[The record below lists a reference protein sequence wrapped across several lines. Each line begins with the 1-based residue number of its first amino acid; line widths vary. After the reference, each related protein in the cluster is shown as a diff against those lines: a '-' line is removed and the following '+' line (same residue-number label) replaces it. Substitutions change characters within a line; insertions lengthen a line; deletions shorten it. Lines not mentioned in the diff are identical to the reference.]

1 MRKGFAE
8 FNAGRHRPAATAF
21 RTALSGGAPDAALWL
36 AHALRSA
43 GDPLDAH
50 RALRRHRGAGP
61 DDERAQEL
69 SKALARD
76 FAVWLGSLF
85 NTGRFK
91 EAERAAV
98 AVLREDSASV
108 EALLVA
114 GQCRLKRGD
123 DVGALKDFSRVVELA
138 PLEARVYAPLG
149 RLLFRLGRL
158 PEALS
163 LHERAARLGGGRDFE
178 AAVASSRGRLFGA
191 VERWDDALAAL
202 KKADRLRPGDP
213 KVLDALGDALT
224 RLGRAREAAAA
235 FAEADAAV
243 ATVPVSAPEEAARAA
258 ARLRSSL
265 LQGRLTDAVRWAG
278 ILEDRPLTQ
287 AVADALVGPLEA
299 EGRGRG
305 VPASDALRRALAK
318 AAPAGEPPRW
328 RRYWRTY
335 LFRMDDRRDE
345 ALRELDGLGTL
356 RGSAVWMGYIR
367 GRLRLAAGGHLA
379 AERELAAVARSAP
392 ALWKAAFCRAEALL
406 CLGRR
411 REAFAS
417 MAGALRGLSGVEESQ
432 ALAWR
437 AELRLWAGD
446 ARGAEADAGR
456 GACGW
461 ARYALCWHGAAA
473 LVLGRPRAAIV
484 RLDGALAS
492 MPDDPEALT
501 WRGEAKRRLGDLVG
515 ARRDLDAALALEE
528 DSFWA
533 RANRA
538 ALHAARGDAAASRR
552 DMDALP
558 FEVRVWFD
566 AHATLDAGLR
576 AAGGMRRTEEYL
588 YPLWLGTKP
597 G

>member
-8 FNAGRHRPAATAF
+8 FNAGRHRPAAAAF
-21 RTALSGGAPDAALWL
+21 RAALRAGEPEAALWL
-36 AHALRSA
+36 AHALQSA
-43 GDPLDAH
+43 GDPLGAH
-50 RALRRHRGAGP
+50 RALRRHRVPA
-61 DDERAQEL
+61 DERSREL

-76 FAVWLGSLF
+76 FAARLGALF
-85 NTGRFK
+85 NAGRFK
-91 EAERAAV
+91 EAGRAA
-98 AVLREDSASV
+98 ASVLREAPASV

-123 DVGALKDFSRVVELA
+123 DAGALKDFSRVAELA

-163 LHERAARLGGGRDFE
+163 LHDRAARMGGGPEFE
-178 AAVASSRGRLFGA
+178 AAVASSLGRLLAA

-202 KKADRLRPGDP
+202 KKAERLRPGDP
-213 KVLDALGDALT
+213 KVLDALGDVLT

-235 FAEADAAV
+235 FAAADAAV
-243 ATVPVSAPEEAARAA
+243 AAVPVSAPEEAARAA

-265 LQGRLTDAVRWAG
+265 LQGRLPDAVRWAG
-278 ILEDRPLTQ
+278 VLEGRPLTQ

-305 VPASDALRRALAK
+305 VPASDALRRALAQ

-328 RRYWRTY
+328 RRYWRAY
-335 LFRMDDRRDE
+335 LLRMDDRRDE

-356 RGSAVWMGYIR
+356 SGPGVWMGYVR
-367 GRLRLAAGGHLA
+367 GRLRLAAGGHRA
-379 AERELAAVARSAP
+379 AERELAAVGRGAP
-392 ALWKAAFCRAEALL
+392 ALWKAGFCRAEALL

-411 REAFAS
+411 REAFAV
-417 MAGALRGLSGVEESQ
+417 MARALRGLSGVEAAQ

-437 AELRLWAGD
+437 AELRLWVGD

-456 GACGW
+456 GARGW

-473 LVLGRPRAAIV
+473 AVLGRPRAAV
-484 RLDGALAS
+484 ERLDGALAS

-501 WRGEAKRRLGDLVG
+501 WRGEAKRRLGDFSG
-515 ARRDLDAALALEE
+515 ARRDLDAALALEA
-528 DSFWA
+528 DCFWA

-538 ALHAARGDAAASRR
+538 ALHAVLGDAAALRR
-552 DMDALP
+552 DLDALP
-558 FEVRVWFD
+558 FEVRAWFD

-576 AAGGMRRTEEYL
+576 AAKGMRRTEEYL
-588 YPLWLGTKP
+588 YPLWLGRKP